1 MWYATEIMDFT
12 DAVGYEDSNKK
23 SRHQKKKTFLFIS
36 LGWKIK
42 QGGQ

>member
-1 MWYATEIMDFT
+1 MDFT
-12 DAVGYEDSNKK
+12 DAGGYEDSNKK
-23 SRHQKKKTFLFIS
+23 SRHEKKKPFLFIS